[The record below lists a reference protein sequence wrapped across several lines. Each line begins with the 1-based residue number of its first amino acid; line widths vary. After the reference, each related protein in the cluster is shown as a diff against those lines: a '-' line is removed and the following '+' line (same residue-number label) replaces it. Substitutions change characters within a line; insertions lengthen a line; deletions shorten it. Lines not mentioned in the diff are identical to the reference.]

1 MAIIDSYNRKRGVTY
16 VYESFSYWD
25 KELKQPRS
33 RRRLL
38 GRRDPATGEIVPTR
52 KSPRPSV
59 TPAEPGSST
68 DYASLYRH
76 SQQIIVRK
84 DDLIRRLRK
93 ELAEARHLLQKQNR
107 GIARAM
113 ENLKG
118 LESSKE
124 PFHA

>member
-1 MAIIDSYNRKRGVTY
+1 MAIINSYNRKRGVTY
-16 VYESFSYWD
+16 VYESVSYWD

-52 KSPRPSV
+52 KSPRTAV
-59 TPAEPGSST
+59 TPETGSST
-68 DYASLYRH
+68 DFATLYKH
-76 SQQIIVRK
+76 SQQVIVRK
-84 DDLIRRLRK
+84 DALIRRLRK

-107 GIARAM
+107 GISRAI